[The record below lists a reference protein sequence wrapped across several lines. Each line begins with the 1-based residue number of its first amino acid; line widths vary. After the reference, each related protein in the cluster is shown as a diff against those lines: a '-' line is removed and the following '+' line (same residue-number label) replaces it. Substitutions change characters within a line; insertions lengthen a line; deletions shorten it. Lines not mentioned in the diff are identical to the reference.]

1 MRLDRLD
8 LARYGRFTDT
18 VLDFPAPTPGGADLH
33 VIFGPNEAGKSTI
46 FSAWLDLLFGIPLR
60 SRYDFLHP
68 GPTMR
73 IGATIRTE
81 AGPMALTR
89 IKRSTGSLLDAHGA
103 PLPETVLQAALGGL
117 GREGYGAMF
126 SLDDDTLERGGESIL
141 ASRGDLGEMLFS
153 GSAGLAGLGPELEA
167 MRADLDAFHAPGR
180 RKGAVRDAKARL
192 AELDRARRDLDTS
205 AAAAQ
210 KLAREV
216 AVAEEGWTRAKAAA
230 DAADAALAAIRA
242 ARAARPLRAR
252 LVAAE
257 AELAPLAALP
267 DTDAAL
273 DDQLRALTEARIGID
288 SRLAAAAAQ
297 IRTLEDRLA
306 ALAPDPAVLALAAD
320 LAAAEG
326 LRAAHDTA
334 LADLP
339 HRIDAAQQIEAT
351 LRATQAA
358 LGRAGVPV
366 AGLLLSPARLASL
379 RALLARRSGHET
391 AVAAAR
397 AEAETA
403 QTALAEAEARRTTA
417 GAGSDARALAALL
430 AQIGRDDPAATLAL
444 ARRAEDLARAD
455 LAQAL
460 AALAPWR
467 GDAAAL
473 AALSVPAPW
482 QLDGLKTA
490 AEATRTALA
499 DAQRALTATAHDETD
514 ALEAAADADADAAR
528 SRREALWAAHLAA
541 LTHDSAAAFEAAL
554 RADDRI
560 TAQAA
565 DRLAAARL
573 RAREAAAQDRAA
585 AALSAAQAARAAHLA
600 EVAAVTEALGLSGA
614 GLEALLSW
622 LAARDTALAARARLA
637 AAEAETTRA
646 SAAVDAAAQALAAL
660 LGQPMPAPGGLA
672 ALRAEALARVE
683 AAGRIADLDRAA
695 ETARETATRRAQALE
710 KAEAQLAAWT
720 ADWATQT
727 AGTPLAAE
735 PVEIEG
741 LGRML
746 DLLDRLGQEA
756 ANHAALADRIAKME
770 ANRDRFRAALADL
783 RTRLGLA
790 DDAPW
795 TALTARL
802 RRAEEIERQRE
813 VLGADLAALRATQDA
828 DTAAQLANEAGQAG
842 IAAHLGAPMLRGREL
857 AAHLAACRTA
867 GTLRTEIARLTRDLA
882 AQPEPEAGDD
892 DDAALATR
900 ESALQ
905 SAAATTRAAAE
916 ESFAALREARRRL
929 EAVGGDDAVARIE
942 AERANLLNALAED
955 SRAHLAARFGLIA
968 FETALRRYRDSHRSA
983 MLARASEAFAALS
996 RGAYAGLSAEPDG
1009 AQERLVALPAAGGA
1023 KLASDLSK
1031 GTRFQLYLALRIAGY
1046 AELARSRPTVPF
1058 VADDIMETFDD
1069 GRATAAF
1076 TLLGQMSHHGQV
1088 IYLTHHRHLCE
1099 IARAACPQARVLD
1112 LTAL

>member
-103 PLPETVLQAALGGL
+103 ALPETVLQAALGGL

-153 GSAGLAGLGPELEA
+153 ASAGLAGLGPELEA

-339 HRIDAAQQIEAT
+339 HRIDAAQQIEAS

-358 LGRAGVPV
+358 LGRTGVPV

-397 AEAETA
+397 AEAEAA
-403 QTALAEAEARRTTA
+403 QTALAEAEARRTAA

-499 DAQRALTATAHDETD
+499 DAQRALTATAPGEID
-514 ALEAAADADADAAR
+514 APEATADADAAR
-528 SRREALWAAHLAA
+528 SRREALWAAHLAT

-573 RAREAAAQDRAA
+573 RAREAAARDRAA

-622 LAARDTALAARARLA
+622 LAARETALAARARLA

-695 ETARETATRRAQALE
+695 ETARETATRRAQALD
-710 KAEAQLAAWT
+710 KSEAQLAAWT

-756 ANHAALADRIAKME
+756 ASHAALADRIAKME

-867 GTLRTEIARLTRDLA
+867 GALRTEIARLTRDLA

-892 DDAALATR
+892 DDATLATR

-905 SAAATTRAAAE
+905 SAAAATRAAAE

-1009 AQERLVALPAAGGA
+1009 AQERLVVLPAAGGA
-1023 KLASDLSK
+1023 KLAADLSK

>member
-18 VLDFPAPTPGGADLH
+18 VLDFPAPEPGGPDLH
-33 VIFGPNEAGKSTI
+33 VLFGPNEAGKSTI

-81 AGPMALTR
+81 AGPLALSR
-89 IKRSTGSLLDAHGA
+89 IKRSTASLLDAHGA

-126 SLDDDTLERGGESIL
+126 SLDDDTLERGGDSIL

-153 GSAGLAGLGPELEA
+153 ASAGLAGLGPELET
-167 MRADLDAFHAPGR
+167 MRTELDAFHAPGK
-180 RKGAVRDAKARL
+180 RKGAVREAKARL
-192 AELDRARRDLDTS
+192 GELDRARRDLDTS

-216 AVAEEGWTRAKAAA
+216 AAAEEGWTRTRAAA
-230 DAADAALAAIRA
+230 DAADAALAAARA
-242 ARAARPLRAR
+242 TRAARPLRERLAAAR
-252 LVAAE
+252 

-267 DTDAAL
+267 EADPAL
-273 DDQLRALTEARIGID
+273 DEPLRALTEARIGID

-297 IRTLEDRLA
+297 ARTLEDRRA
-306 ALAPDPAVLALAAD
+306 ALAPDPAVLALTAD

-326 LRAAHDTA
+326 LRAPHDTA
-334 LADLP
+334 LVDLP
-339 HRIDAAQQIEAT
+339 HRIDAAQQIEAS

-358 LGRAGVPV
+358 LGRAGVPL
-366 AGLLLSPARLASL
+366 ADLLLSPARLAAL
-379 RALLARRSGHET
+379 RAALARRSGHE
-391 AVAAAR
+391 AALAAAR
-397 AEAETA
+397 AEAEAA
-403 QTALAEAEARRTTA
+403 QAALAEAEARRTVA
-417 GAGSDARALAALL
+417 GAGSDVRALGALL

-444 ARRAEDLARAD
+444 ARRTEDLARAE
-455 LAQAL
+455 LVQAL
-460 AALAPWR
+460 AALVPWR
-467 GDAAAL
+467 GDAEAL

-482 QLDGLKTA
+482 QLAGWQAA
-490 AEATRTALA
+490 AETTRATLA
-499 DAQRALTATAHDETD
+499 DATRALAATASAPAETD
-514 ALEAAADADADAAR
+514 VPGTEADADAAR
-528 SRREALWAAHLAA
+528 SRREALWAAHLAT
-541 LTHDSAAAFEAAL
+541 LTRESARAFEAAL

-560 TAQAA
+560 TAEAA

-573 RAREAAAQDRAA
+573 QARAAAAQDRAMT
-585 AALSAAQAARAAHLA
+585 ALTTAQATRAAHLA
-600 EVAAVTEALGLSGA
+600 EVAAATEALGLSGA
-614 GLEALLSW
+614 GLDALLSW
-622 LAARDTALAARARLA
+622 LSARETALAARARLA

-646 SAAVDAAAQALAAL
+646 TGAVDAAAQALAAL
-660 LGQPMPAPGGLA
+660 LGQPIPAPGGLA

-683 AAGRIADLDRAA
+683 AAGRIADLERAA

-727 AGTPLAAE
+727 AGTPLAGE

-783 RTRLGLA
+783 RARLGL
-790 DDAPW
+790 DDDTPW
-795 TALTARL
+795 AALTARL
-802 RRAEEIERQRE
+802 RRAEEVERQRE
-813 VLGADLAALRATQDA
+813 VLGADLAALRAAQAA
-828 DTAAQLANEAGQAG
+828 DSAAQQANEAGQAG
-842 IAAHLGAPMLRGREL
+842 IAAHLGAPTLRGRDL
-857 AAHLAACRTA
+857 VTHLAACRTA

-882 AQPEPEAGDD
+882 AQPEPEAGGE
-892 DDAALATR
+892 DDASLAAR
-900 ESALQ
+900 ETALQ
-905 SAAATTRAAAE
+905 GAAETARADAE

-1023 KLASDLSK
+1023 KLAADLSK

-1058 VADDIMETFDD
+1058 IADDIMETFDD

-1076 TLLGQMSHHGQV
+1076 TLLGEMSRHGQV

-1099 IARAACPQARVLD
+1099 IAREACPQARVLD

>member
-103 PLPETVLQAALGGL
+103 ALPETVLQAALGGL

-153 GSAGLAGLGPELEA
+153 ASAGLAGLGPELEA

-192 AELDRARRDLDTS
+192 ADLDRARRDLDTS

-210 KLAREV
+210 KLAREG

-242 ARAARPLRAR
+242 TRAARPLRAR

-267 DTDAAL
+267 EADAAL

-306 ALAPDPAVLALAAD
+306 ALAPDPAVLALAPD

-339 HRIDAAQQIEAT
+339 HRIDAAQQIEAS

-358 LGRAGVPV
+358 LGRTGVPV

-397 AEAETA
+397 AEAEAA

-473 AALSVPAPW
+473 AALAVPAPW
-482 QLDGLKTA
+482 QLEGLKTA
-490 AEATRTALA
+490 AETTRTALA
-499 DAQRALTATAHDETD
+499 DAQRALTATAPGEID
-514 ALEAAADADADAAR
+514 APEATADADAAR
-528 SRREALWAAHLAA
+528 SRREALWAAHLAT
-541 LTHDSAAAFEAAL
+541 LTRNSAAAFEAAL

-600 EVAAVTEALGLSGA
+600 DVAAMTEALGLSGA
-614 GLEALLSW
+614 GFDALLSW
-622 LAARDTALAARARLA
+622 LAARETALAAQARLA

-695 ETARETATRRAQALE
+695 ETARETATRRAQALD

-735 PVEIEG
+735 PVGIEG

-770 ANRDRFRAALADL
+770 ANRDRFRTALADL

-802 RRAEEIERQRE
+802 RRAEEIEGQRE

-867 GTLRTEIARLTRDLA
+867 GALRTEIARLTRDLA

-892 DDAALATR
+892 DDATLATR

-905 SAAATTRAAAE
+905 SAAAATRAAAE

-968 FETALRRYRDSHRSA
+968 FETALRHYRDSHRSA

-1023 KLASDLSK
+1023 KLAADLSK

-1099 IARAACPQARVLD
+1099 IAREACPQARVLD

>member
-18 VLDFPAPTPGGADLH
+18 VLDFPAPEPGGPDLH
-33 VIFGPNEAGKSTI
+33 VLFGPNEAGKSTI

-81 AGPMALTR
+81 AGPLALTR
-89 IKRSTGSLLDAHGA
+89 IKRSTASLLDAHGA

-153 GSAGLAGLGPELEA
+153 ASAGLAGLGPELEA
-167 MRADLDAFHAPGR
+167 MRTELDAFHAPGK

-216 AVAEEGWTRAKAAA
+216 AVAEEGWTRTRATA

-242 ARAARPLRAR
+242 TRAARPLRERLAAAR
-252 LVAAE
+252 

-267 DTDAAL
+267 EADPAL
-273 DDQLRALTEARIGID
+273 DEPLRALTEARIGID

-297 IRTLEDRLA
+297 ARTLEDRRA
-306 ALAPDPAVLALAAD
+306 DLAPDPAVLALTAD

-326 LRAAHDTA
+326 LRAPHDTA

-339 HRIDAAQQIEAT
+339 HRIDAAQQIEAS

-358 LGRAGVPV
+358 LGRAGVPL
-366 AGLLLSPARLASL
+366 ADLLLSPARLAAL
-379 RALLARRSGHET
+379 RAALARRSGHE
-391 AVAAAR
+391 AALAAAR

-403 QTALAEAEARRTTA
+403 QTALAEAEARRTAA
-417 GAGSDARALAALL
+417 GASSDGRALAALL
-430 AQIGRDDPAATLAL
+430 AQIGRDDPAAALAL
-444 ARRAEDLARAD
+444 ARRAEDLAHAD
-455 LAQAL
+455 LVQAL

-467 GDAAAL
+467 GEAEAL

-482 QLDGLKTA
+482 QLEAWKTA
-490 AEATRTALA
+490 AEVTRTALA
-499 DAQRALTATAHDETD
+499 DAQRALTATAPGETD
-514 ALEAAADADADAAR
+514 APEATADADAAR
-528 SRREALWAAHLAA
+528 SRREALWAAHLAT
-541 LTHDSAAAFEAAL
+541 LTRESARAFEAAL

-573 RAREAAAQDRAA
+573 QAREAAARDRAA

-600 EVAAVTEALGLSGA
+600 EVAAVTDALGLSDA
-614 GLEALLSW
+614 GLDALLSW
-622 LAARDTALAARARLA
+622 LGARETALAARARLT
-637 AAEAETTRA
+637 AAEAETARA

-660 LGQPMPAPGGLA
+660 LSQPMPAPGGLA

-695 ETARETATRRAQALE
+695 ETARETALRRAQALE
-710 KAEAQLAAWT
+710 KAAAQLAAWD
-720 ADWATQT
+720 ADWAVLT

-746 DLLDRLGQEA
+746 DMLDRLGQEA

-770 ANRDRFRAALADL
+770 ANRDRFRAALTDL
-783 RTRLGLA
+783 RTRLGMD

-795 TALTARL
+795 AALTARL
-802 RRAEEIERQRE
+802 RRAEEVGRQRE
-813 VLGADLAALRATQDA
+813 VLGADLAALRAAQAA
-828 DTAAQLANEAGQAG
+828 DSAAQLANAAGQAG
-842 IAAHLGAPMLRGREL
+842 IAAHLGAPTLRGREL
-857 AAHLAACRTA
+857 ATHLAACRTA
-867 GTLRTEIARLTRDLA
+867 GTLRAEIARLTRDLA
-882 AQPEPEAGDD
+882 AQPEPEAGGE
-892 DDAALATR
+892 DDASLAAR
-900 ESALQ
+900 ETALQ
-905 SAAATTRAAAE
+905 GAAEAARAAAE

-1023 KLASDLSK
+1023 KLAADLSK

-1058 VADDIMETFDD
+1058 IADDIMETFDD

-1076 TLLGQMSHHGQV
+1076 TLLGEMSHHGQV

-1099 IARAACPQARVLD
+1099 IAREACPQARVLD

>member
-18 VLDFPAPTPGGADLH
+18 VLDFPAPEPGGPDLH
-33 VIFGPNEAGKSTI
+33 VLFGPNEAGKSTI

-81 AGPMALTR
+81 AGPLALTR
-89 IKRSTGSLLDAHGA
+89 IKRSTASLLDAHGA

-153 GSAGLAGLGPELEA
+153 ASAGLAGLGPELEA
-167 MRADLDAFHAPGR
+167 MRTELDAFHAPGK

-216 AVAEEGWTRAKAAA
+216 AVAEEGWTRTRATA

-242 ARAARPLRAR
+242 TRAARPLRERLAAAR
-252 LVAAE
+252 

-267 DTDAAL
+267 EADPAL
-273 DDQLRALTEARIGID
+273 DEPLRALTEARIGID

-297 IRTLEDRLA
+297 ARTLEDRRA
-306 ALAPDPAVLALAAD
+306 DLAPDPAVLALTAD

-326 LRAAHDTA
+326 LRAPHDTA

-339 HRIDAAQQIEAT
+339 HRIDAAQQIEAS

-358 LGRAGVPV
+358 LGRAGVPL
-366 AGLLLSPARLASL
+366 ADLLLSPARLAAL
-379 RALLARRSGHET
+379 RAALARRSGHE
-391 AVAAAR
+391 AALAAAR

-403 QTALAEAEARRTTA
+403 QTALAEAEARRTAA
-417 GAGSDARALAALL
+417 GASSDGRALAALL
-430 AQIGRDDPAATLAL
+430 AQIGRDDPAAALAL
-444 ARRAEDLARAD
+444 ARRAEDLAHAD
-455 LAQAL
+455 LVQAL

-467 GDAAAL
+467 GEAEAL

-482 QLDGLKTA
+482 QLEAWKTA
-490 AEATRTALA
+490 AEVTRTALA
-499 DAQRALTATAHDETD
+499 DAQRALTATAPGETD
-514 ALEAAADADADAAR
+514 APEATADADAAR
-528 SRREALWAAHLAA
+528 SRREALWAAHLAT
-541 LTHDSAAAFEAAL
+541 LTRESARAFEAAL

-573 RAREAAAQDRAA
+573 QAREAAARDRAA

-600 EVAAVTEALGLSGA
+600 EVAAVTDALGLSGA
-614 GLEALLSW
+614 GLDALLSW
-622 LAARDTALAARARLA
+622 LGARETALAARARLT
-637 AAEAETTRA
+637 AAEAETARA

-660 LGQPMPAPGGLA
+660 LSQPMPAPGGLA

-695 ETARETATRRAQALE
+695 ETARETALRRAQALE
-710 KAEAQLAAWT
+710 KAAAQLAAWD
-720 ADWATQT
+720 ADWAVLT

-746 DLLDRLGQEA
+746 DMLDRLGQEA

-770 ANRDRFRAALADL
+770 ANRDRFRAALTDL
-783 RTRLGLA
+783 RTRLGMD

-795 TALTARL
+795 AALTARL
-802 RRAEEIERQRE
+802 RRAEEVGRQRE
-813 VLGADLAALRATQDA
+813 VLGADLAALRAAQAA
-828 DTAAQLANEAGQAG
+828 DSAAQLANAAGQAG
-842 IAAHLGAPMLRGREL
+842 IAAHLGAPTLRGREL
-857 AAHLAACRTA
+857 ATHLAACRTA
-867 GTLRTEIARLTRDLA
+867 GTLRAEIARLTRDLA
-882 AQPEPEAGDD
+882 AQPEPEAGGE
-892 DDAALATR
+892 DDASLAAR
-900 ESALQ
+900 ETALQ
-905 SAAATTRAAAE
+905 GAAEAARAAAE

-1023 KLASDLSK
+1023 KLAADLSK

-1058 VADDIMETFDD
+1058 IADDIMETFDD

-1076 TLLGQMSHHGQV
+1076 TLLGEMSHHGQV

-1099 IARAACPQARVLD
+1099 IAREACPQARVLD

>member
-81 AGPMALTR
+81 AGPLALTR

-103 PLPETVLQAALGGL
+103 ALPETVLQAALGGL

-153 GSAGLAGLGPELEA
+153 ASAGLAGLGPELEA

-230 DAADAALAAIRA
+230 DAADAALAATRA

-306 ALAPDPAVLALAAD
+306 ALAPDPAMLALAAD

-339 HRIDAAQQIEAT
+339 HRIDAAQQIEAS

-397 AEAETA
+397 AEAEAA
-403 QTALAEAEARRTTA
+403 QTALAEAEARRTAA
-417 GAGSDARALAALL
+417 GAGSDARALTALL
-430 AQIGRDDPAATLAL
+430 AQIGRDDPAAALAL

-455 LAQAL
+455 FAQAL

-482 QLDGLKTA
+482 QLEGLKTA

-499 DAQRALTATAHDETD
+499 DAQRALTATAPGETD
-514 ALEAAADADADAAR
+514 APEATADADAAR
-528 SRREALWAAHLAA
+528 SRREALWATHLAA

-573 RAREAAAQDRAA
+573 RAREAAARDRAT
-585 AALSAAQAARAAHLA
+585 AALSAAQAARTAHLA

-614 GLEALLSW
+614 GLDALLSW
-622 LAARDTALAARARLA
+622 LAARETALAAQARLA

-660 LGQPMPAPGGLA
+660 LGQPVPAPGGFA

-695 ETARETATRRAQALE
+695 EAARETALRRAQAL
-710 KAEAQLAAWT
+710 ARAAAQLAAWDTDWAAQT
-720 ADWATQT
+720 AD
-727 AGTPLAAE
+727 TPLAAE
-735 PVEIEG
+735 PIEIEG

-756 ANHAALADRIAKME
+756 ASHAALADRIAKME

-783 RTRLGLA
+783 RARLGMG
-790 DDAPW
+790 DDVPW

-813 VLGADLAALRATQDA
+813 GLGADLAALRKAQDA
-828 DTAAQLANEAGQAG
+828 DSAAQLANEAGQAG
-842 IAAHLGAPMLRGREL
+842 IAAHLGAPALRGREL
-857 AAHLAACRTA
+857 AAHLAACRRA
-867 GTLRTEIARLTRDLA
+867 GALRSEIARLTRELA
-882 AQPEPEAGDD
+882 AQPEPQAGDD
-892 DDAALATR
+892 DDATLAAR

-905 SAAATTRAAAE
+905 GAAEAARATAE

-1023 KLASDLSK
+1023 KLAADLSK

-1099 IARAACPQARVLD
+1099 IAREACPQARVLD

>member
-18 VLDFPAPTPGGADLH
+18 VLDFPAPEPGGPDLH
-33 VIFGPNEAGKSTI
+33 VLFGPNEAGKSTI

-153 GSAGLAGLGPELEA
+153 ASAGLAGLGPELEA
-167 MRADLDAFHAPGR
+167 MRTELDAFHAPGK

-216 AVAEEGWTRAKAAA
+216 AVAEEGWARTRAAA
-230 DAADAALAAIRA
+230 DAADAALAAARA
-242 ARAARPLRAR
+242 TRAARPLRERLAAAR
-252 LVAAE
+252 

-267 DTDAAL
+267 EANPAL
-273 DDQLRALTEARIGID
+273 DEPLRALTEARIGID

-297 IRTLEDRLA
+297 ARTLEDRLA
-306 ALAPDPAVLALAAD
+306 DLAPDPAVLALTAD

-326 LRAAHDTA
+326 LRAPHDTA

-339 HRIDAAQQIEAT
+339 HRIDAAQQIEAS

-358 LGRAGVPV
+358 LGRAGVPL
-366 AGLLLSPARLASL
+366 ADLLLSPARLAAL
-379 RALLARRSGHET
+379 RAALTRRSGHE
-391 AVAAAR
+391 AALAAAR

-403 QTALAEAEARRTTA
+403 QTALAEAEARRTAA
-417 GAGSDARALAALL
+417 GAGSDGRALAALL
-430 AQIGRDDPAATLAL
+430 AQIGRDDPAAALAL

-460 AALAPWR
+460 AALTPWR
-467 GDAAAL
+467 GDAVAL
-473 AALSVPAPW
+473 AALAVPAPW
-482 QLDGLKTA
+482 QLEGLKTA

-499 DAQRALTATAHDETD
+499 DAQRALTATAPGETD
-514 ALEAAADADADAAR
+514 APEAMADADAAR
-528 SRREALWAAHLAA
+528 SRREALWAAHRATLS
-541 LTHDSAAAFEAAL
+541 HDSAAAFEAAL

-560 TAQAA
+560 TAEAA

-573 RAREAAAQDRAA
+573 QARAAAAHDRAA

-600 EVAAVTEALGLSGA
+600 EVAAVTDALGLSDA
-614 GLEALLSW
+614 GLDALLSW
-622 LAARDTALAARARLA
+622 LAARETALAAQARLA

-695 ETARETATRRAQALE
+695 ETARETALRRAQALE
-710 KAEAQLAAWT
+710 KAAAQLAAWD
-720 ADWATQT
+720 ADWAVLT
-727 AGTPLAAE
+727 AGTPLAAD

-746 DLLDRLGQEA
+746 DMLDRLGQEA

-783 RTRLGLA
+783 RTRLGMD

-795 TALTARL
+795 AALTARL
-802 RRAEEIERQRE
+802 RRAEEVGRQRE

-828 DTAAQLANEAGQAG
+828 DTSAQLANEAGQAG

-857 AAHLAACRTA
+857 ATHLAACRTA
-867 GTLRTEIARLTRDLA
+867 GTLRAEIARLTRDLA
-882 AQPEPEAGDD
+882 AQPEPEAGGE
-892 DDAALATR
+892 DDASLAAR
-900 ESALQ
+900 ETALQ
-905 SAAATTRAAAE
+905 GAAEAARAAAE

-1023 KLASDLSK
+1023 KLAADLSK

-1058 VADDIMETFDD
+1058 IADDIMETFDD

-1076 TLLGQMSHHGQV
+1076 TLLGEMSHHGQV

-1099 IARAACPQARVLD
+1099 IAREACPQARVLD

>member
-18 VLDFPAPTPGGADLH
+18 VLDFPAPEPGGPDLH
-33 VIFGPNEAGKSTI
+33 VLFGPNEAGKSTI

-81 AGPMALTR
+81 AGPLALTR
-89 IKRSTGSLLDAHGA
+89 IKRSTASLLDAHGA

-153 GSAGLAGLGPELEA
+153 ASAGLAGLGPELEA
-167 MRADLDAFHAPGR
+167 MRTELDAFHAPGK

-216 AVAEEGWTRAKAAA
+216 AVAEEGWTRTRATA

-242 ARAARPLRAR
+242 TRAARPLRERLAAAR
-252 LVAAE
+252 

-267 DTDAAL
+267 EADPAL
-273 DDQLRALTEARIGID
+273 DEPLRALTEARIGID

-297 IRTLEDRLA
+297 ARTLEDRRA
-306 ALAPDPAVLALAAD
+306 DLAPDPAVLALTAD

-326 LRAAHDTA
+326 LRAPHDTA

-339 HRIDAAQQIEAT
+339 HRIDAAQQIEAS

-358 LGRAGVPV
+358 LGRAGVPL
-366 AGLLLSPARLASL
+366 ADLLLSPARLAAL
-379 RALLARRSGHET
+379 RAALARRSGHE
-391 AVAAAR
+391 AALAAAR

-403 QTALAEAEARRTTA
+403 QTALAEAEARRTAA
-417 GAGSDARALAALL
+417 GASSDGRALAALL
-430 AQIGRDDPAATLAL
+430 AQIGRDDPAAALAL
-444 ARRAEDLARAD
+444 ARRAEDLAHAD
-455 LAQAL
+455 LVQAL

-467 GDAAAL
+467 GEAEAL

-482 QLDGLKTA
+482 QLEAWKTA
-490 AEATRTALA
+490 AEVTRTALA
-499 DAQRALTATAHDETD
+499 DAQRALTATAPGETD
-514 ALEAAADADADAAR
+514 APEATADADAAR
-528 SRREALWAAHLAA
+528 SRREALWAAHLAT
-541 LTHDSAAAFEAAL
+541 LTRESARAFEAAL

-573 RAREAAAQDRAA
+573 QAREAAARDRAA

-600 EVAAVTEALGLSGA
+600 EVAAVTDALGLSGA
-614 GLEALLSW
+614 GLDALLSW
-622 LAARDTALAARARLA
+622 LGARETALAARARLT
-637 AAEAETTRA
+637 AAEAETART

-660 LGQPMPAPGGLA
+660 LSQPMPAPGGFA

-695 ETARETATRRAQALE
+695 ETARETALRRAQALE
-710 KAEAQLAAWT
+710 KAAAQLAAWD
-720 ADWATQT
+720 ADWAVLT

-746 DLLDRLGQEA
+746 DMLDRLGQEA

-802 RRAEEIERQRE
+802 RRAEEVGRQRE
-813 VLGADLAALRATQDA
+813 VLGADLAALRAAQAA
-828 DTAAQLANEAGQAG
+828 DSAAQLANEAGQAG
-842 IAAHLGAPMLRGREL
+842 IAAHLGAPTLRGREL
-857 AAHLAACRTA
+857 ATHLAACRTA
-867 GTLRTEIARLTRDLA
+867 GTLRAEIARLTRDLA
-882 AQPEPEAGDD
+882 AQPEPEAGGE
-892 DDAALATR
+892 DDASLAAR
-900 ESALQ
+900 ETALQ
-905 SAAATTRAAAE
+905 GAAEAARAAAE

-955 SRAHLAARFGLIA
+955 SRAHLAARFGLIT

-1023 KLASDLSK
+1023 KLAADLSK

-1058 VADDIMETFDD
+1058 IADDIMETFDD

-1076 TLLGQMSHHGQV
+1076 SLLGQMSHHGQV

-1099 IARAACPQARVLD
+1099 IARESCPQARVLD

>member
-81 AGPMALTR
+81 AGPLALTR
-89 IKRSTGSLLDAHGA
+89 IKRGTGSLLDAHGA
-103 PLPETVLQAALGGL
+103 ALPETVLQAALGGL

-153 GSAGLAGLGPELEA
+153 ASAGLAGLGPELEA
-167 MRADLDAFHAPGR
+167 MRADLDAFHAPGK
-180 RKGAVRDAKARL
+180 RKGAVREAKARL

-216 AVAEEGWTRAKAAA
+216 VVAEDGWTRAKAAA
-230 DAADAALAAIRA
+230 DAADAALAA
-242 ARAARPLRAR
+242 ARATRTARPLRAR

-267 DTDAAL
+267 EADPAL
-273 DDQLRALTEARIGID
+273 DEQLRALTEARIGID

-297 IRTLEDRLA
+297 GQTLGDRLA
-306 ALAPDPAVLALAAD
+306 ALAPDPAVLALATD

-339 HRIDAAQQIEAT
+339 HRIDAAQEIEAS

-358 LGRAGVPV
+358 LGQAGVPV

-379 RALLARRSGHET
+379 RALLARRSGHEA

-403 QTALAEAEARRTTA
+403 QTALAEAEARRTAA
-417 GAGSDARALAALL
+417 GAGSDARALTALL
-430 AQIGRDDPAATLAL
+430 AQIGRDDPAAALAL

-467 GDAAAL
+467 GDAEAL
-473 AALSVPAPW
+473 AALAVPAPW
-482 QLDGLKTA
+482 QLAAWQAA
-490 AEATRTALA
+490 AETTRATLA
-499 DAQRALTATAHDETD
+499 DATRALAATAPAPDET
-514 ALEAAADADADAAR
+514 AAAPAADADAAR
-528 SRREALWAAHLAA
+528 SRREALWAAHLAT
-541 LTHDSAAAFEAAL
+541 LTHESARAFEAAL

-560 TAQAA
+560 TAEAA

-573 RAREAAAQDRAA
+573 QVRAAAARDRAT
-585 AALSAAQAARAAHLA
+585 AALSAAQAARTAHLA

-614 GLEALLSW
+614 GLDALLSW
-622 LAARDTALAARARLA
+622 LSARETALAAQAKFA

-660 LGQPMPAPGGLA
+660 LGQPVPAPGGFA

-695 ETARETATRRAQALE
+695 EAARETALRRAQAL
-710 KAEAQLAAWT
+710 AQAAAQLAAWDTDWAAQT
-720 ADWATQT
+720 AD
-727 AGTPLAAE
+727 TPLAAE
-735 PVEIEG
+735 PIEIEG

-746 DLLDRLGQEA
+746 DLLERLGQEA
-756 ANHAALADRIAKME
+756 ASHAALADRIAKME

-783 RTRLGLA
+783 RTRLGMG

-795 TALTARL
+795 TALTGRL

-813 VLGADLAALRATQDA
+813 GLGADLAALRKAQDA
-828 DTAAQLANEAGQAG
+828 DSAAQLANEAGQAG

-857 AAHLAACRTA
+857 AAHLAACRRA
-867 GTLRTEIARLTRDLA
+867 SALRSEIARLTRDLA

-892 DDAALATR
+892 DDATLAAR

-905 SAAATTRAAAE
+905 GAAATTRAVAE

-1023 KLASDLSK
+1023 KLAADLSK

-1099 IARAACPQARVLD
+1099 IAREACPQARVLD

>member
-81 AGPMALTR
+81 AGPLALTR
-89 IKRSTGSLLDAHGA
+89 IKRGTGSLLDAHGA

-153 GSAGLAGLGPELEA
+153 ASAGLAGLGPELEA

-180 RKGAVRDAKARL
+180 RKGAARDAKARL

-216 AVAEEGWTRAKAAA
+216 AVAEEGWIRAKAAA
-230 DAADAALAAIRA
+230 DAADAALAATRA

-267 DTDAAL
+267 EADAAL

-297 IRTLEDRLA
+297 AQTLEDRLA

-326 LRAAHDTA
+326 LSAAHDTA

-339 HRIDAAQQIEAT
+339 HRIDAAQQIEAS

-358 LGRAGVPV
+358 LGRTGVPV

-403 QTALAEAEARRTTA
+403 QTALAEAEARRTAA
-417 GAGSDARALAALL
+417 GAGSDARALTALL

-473 AALSVPAPW
+473 AALAVPAPW
-482 QLDGLKTA
+482 QLEGLKTA

-499 DAQRALTATAHDETD
+499 DAQRALTATAPGETD
-514 ALEAAADADADAAR
+514 APEATADADAAR
-528 SRREALWAAHLAA
+528 SRREALWATHLAA

-573 RAREAAAQDRAA
+573 RAREAAARDRAT
-585 AALSAAQAARAAHLA
+585 AALSAAQAARTAHLA

-614 GLEALLSW
+614 GLDALLSW
-622 LAARDTALAARARLA
+622 LAARETALAAQARLA

-695 ETARETATRRAQALE
+695 ETARETATRRAQVLK
-710 KAEAQLAAWT
+710 KAKAQLAAWDT
-720 ADWATQT
+720 DWAAQT
-727 AGTPLAAE
+727 AGTTLAAE

-783 RTRLGLA
+783 RTRLGMG

-813 VLGADLAALRATQDA
+813 VLGADLATLRKARDA

-842 IAAHLGAPMLRGREL
+842 IAAHLGAPALRGREL

-867 GTLRTEIARLTRDLA
+867 GTLRSEIARLTRDLA
-882 AQPEPEAGDD
+882 AQPEPETGDD
-892 DDAALATR
+892 DDATLAAR

-905 SAAATTRAAAE
+905 GAAATTRATAE

-1023 KLASDLSK
+1023 KLAADLSK

-1099 IARAACPQARVLD
+1099 IAREACPQARVLD

>member
-18 VLDFPAPTPGGADLH
+18 VLDFPAPEPGGPDLH
-33 VIFGPNEAGKSTI
+33 VLFGPNEAGKSTI

-81 AGPMALTR
+81 AGPLALTR
-89 IKRSTGSLLDAHGA
+89 IKRSTASLLDAHGA
-103 PLPETVLQAALGGL
+103 PLPETALQAALGGL

-126 SLDDDTLERGGESIL
+126 SLDDETLERGGESIL

-153 GSAGLAGLGPELEA
+153 ASAGLAGLGPELEA
-167 MRADLDAFHAPGR
+167 MRTELDAFHAPGK

-216 AVAEEGWTRAKAAA
+216 AVAEEGWTRTRATA

-242 ARAARPLRAR
+242 TRAARPLRERLAAAR
-252 LVAAE
+252 

-267 DTDAAL
+267 EADPAL
-273 DDQLRALTEARIGID
+273 DEPLRALTEARIGID

-297 IRTLEDRLA
+297 ARTLEDRRA
-306 ALAPDPAVLALAAD
+306 DLAPDPAVLALTAD

-326 LRAAHDTA
+326 LRAPHDTA

-339 HRIDAAQQIEAT
+339 HRIDAAQQIEAS

-358 LGRAGVPV
+358 LGRAGVPL
-366 AGLLLSPARLASL
+366 ADLLLSPARLAAL
-379 RALLARRSGHET
+379 RAALARRSGHE
-391 AVAAAR
+391 AALAAAR

-403 QTALAEAEARRTTA
+403 QTALAEAEARRTAA
-417 GAGSDARALAALL
+417 GASSDGRALAALL
-430 AQIGRDDPAATLAL
+430 AQIGRDDPAAALAL
-444 ARRAEDLARAD
+444 ARRAEDLAHAD
-455 LAQAL
+455 LVQAL

-467 GDAAAL
+467 GEAEAL

-482 QLDGLKTA
+482 QLEAWKTA
-490 AEATRTALA
+490 AEVTRTALA
-499 DAQRALTATAHDETD
+499 DAQRALTATAPGETD
-514 ALEAAADADADAAR
+514 APEATADADAAR
-528 SRREALWAAHLAA
+528 SRREALWAAHLAT
-541 LTHDSAAAFEAAL
+541 LTRESARAFEAAL

-573 RAREAAAQDRAA
+573 QAREAAARDRAA

-600 EVAAVTEALGLSGA
+600 EVAAVTDALGLSDA
-614 GLEALLSW
+614 GLDALLSW
-622 LAARDTALAARARLA
+622 LGARETALAARARLT
-637 AAEAETTRA
+637 AAEAETARA

-660 LGQPMPAPGGLA
+660 LSQPMPAPGGLA

-695 ETARETATRRAQALE
+695 ETARETALRRAQALE
-710 KAEAQLAAWT
+710 KAAAQLAAWD
-720 ADWATQT
+720 ADWAVLT

-746 DLLDRLGQEA
+746 DMLDRLGQEA

-770 ANRDRFRAALADL
+770 ANRDRFRAALTDL
-783 RTRLGLA
+783 RTRLGMD

-795 TALTARL
+795 AALTARL
-802 RRAEEIERQRE
+802 RRAEEVGRQRE
-813 VLGADLAALRATQDA
+813 VLGADLAALRAAQAA
-828 DTAAQLANEAGQAG
+828 DSAAQLANAAGQAG
-842 IAAHLGAPMLRGREL
+842 IAAHLGAPTLRGREL
-857 AAHLAACRTA
+857 ATHLAACRTA
-867 GTLRTEIARLTRDLA
+867 GTLRAEIARLTRDLA
-882 AQPEPEAGDD
+882 AQPEPEAGGE
-892 DDAALATR
+892 DDASLAAR
-900 ESALQ
+900 ETALQ
-905 SAAATTRAAAE
+905 GAAEAARAAAE

-1023 KLASDLSK
+1023 KLAADLSK

-1058 VADDIMETFDD
+1058 IADDIMETFDD

-1076 TLLGQMSHHGQV
+1076 TLLGEMSHHGQV

-1099 IARAACPQARVLD
+1099 IAREACPQARVLD

>member
-103 PLPETVLQAALGGL
+103 ALPETVLQAALGGL

-153 GSAGLAGLGPELEA
+153 ASAGLAGLGPELEA

-192 AELDRARRDLDTS
+192 ADLDRARRDLDTS

-210 KLAREV
+210 KLAREG

-339 HRIDAAQQIEAT
+339 HRIDAAQQIEAS

-358 LGRAGVPV
+358 LGRTGAPV
-366 AGLLLSPARLASL
+366 AGLLLSTARLASL

-397 AEAETA
+397 AEAESA
-403 QTALAEAEARRTTA
+403 QTALAEAEARRTAA

-467 GDAAAL
+467 GDAVAL
-473 AALSVPAPW
+473 AALAVPAPW
-482 QLDGLKTA
+482 QIEGLKTA
-490 AEATRTALA
+490 AETTRTALA
-499 DAQRALTATAHDETD
+499 DAERARAAPAPDETAAPD
-514 ALEAAADADADAAR
+514 ATADADAAR
-528 SRREALWAAHLAA
+528 SRREALWAAHLAT
-541 LTHDSAAAFEAAL
+541 LTRNSAAAFEAAL

-600 EVAAVTEALGLSGA
+600 DVAAMTEALGLSGA

-622 LAARDTALAARARLA
+622 LAARETALAAQARLA

-720 ADWATQT
+720 VDWATQT

-756 ANHAALADRIAKME
+756 ASHAALADRIAKME

-867 GTLRTEIARLTRDLA
+867 GALRTEIARLTRDLA

-892 DDAALATR
+892 DDATLATR

-905 SAAATTRAAAE
+905 SAAAATRAAAE

-1023 KLASDLSK
+1023 KLAADLSK

-1099 IARAACPQARVLD
+1099 IAREACPQARVLD

>member
-18 VLDFPAPTPGGADLH
+18 VLDFPAPEPGGPDLH
-33 VIFGPNEAGKSTI
+33 VLFGPNEAGKSTI

-81 AGPMALTR
+81 AGPLALTR

-153 GSAGLAGLGPELEA
+153 ASAGLAGLGPELEA
-167 MRADLDAFHAPGR
+167 MRTELDAFHAPGK

-230 DAADAALAAIRA
+230 DAADAALAAARA
-242 ARAARPLRAR
+242 TRAARPLRERLAAAR
-252 LVAAE
+252 

-267 DTDAAL
+267 EADPAL
-273 DDQLRALTEARIGID
+273 DEPLRALTEARIGID

-297 IRTLEDRLA
+297 ARTLEDRLA
-306 ALAPDPAVLALAAD
+306 DLAPDPAVLALTAD

-326 LRAAHDTA
+326 LRAPHDTA

-339 HRIDAAQQIEAT
+339 HRIDAAQQIEAS
-351 LRATQAA
+351 LRTTQAA
-358 LGRAGVPV
+358 LGRAGVPL
-366 AGLLLSPARLASL
+366 ADLLLSPALLAAL
-379 RALLARRSGHET
+379 RAALARRSGHE
-391 AVAAAR
+391 AALAAAR

-403 QTALAEAEARRTTA
+403 QTALAEAEARRTAA
-417 GAGSDARALAALL
+417 GASSDARALAALL
-430 AQIGRDDPAATLAL
+430 AQIGRDDPAAALAL
-444 ARRAEDLARAD
+444 ARRTEDLARQD

-460 AALAPWR
+460 AALTPWR
-467 GDAAAL
+467 GDAVAL
-473 AALSVPAPW
+473 AALAVPAPW
-482 QLDGLKTA
+482 QLEGLKTA

-499 DAQRALTATAHDETD
+499 DAQRALTATAPGETD
-514 ALEAAADADADAAR
+514 APEATADADAAR
-528 SRREALWAAHLAA
+528 SRREALWAAHLAT
-541 LTHDSAAAFEAAL
+541 LTRESARAFEAAL

-573 RAREAAAQDRAA
+573 QAREAAAHDRAA

-600 EVAAVTEALGLSGA
+600 EVAAVTDAIGLSGA
-614 GLEALLSW
+614 GLDALLSW
-622 LAARDTALAARARLA
+622 LGARETALAARARLT

-695 ETARETATRRAQALE
+695 ETARETALRRAQALE
-710 KAEAQLAAWT
+710 KAAAQLAAWD
-720 ADWATQT
+720 ADWAVLT

-746 DLLDRLGQEA
+746 DMLDRLGQEA

-770 ANRDRFRAALADL
+770 ANRDRFRAALSDL
-783 RTRLGLA
+783 RTRLGMD

-795 TALTARL
+795 AALTARL
-802 RRAEEIERQRE
+802 RRAEEVGRQRE
-813 VLGADLAALRATQDA
+813 VLGADLAALRAAQAA
-828 DTAAQLANEAGQAG
+828 DSAAQLANEAGQAG
-842 IAAHLGAPMLRGREL
+842 IAAHLGAPTLRGREL
-857 AAHLAACRTA
+857 ATHLAACRTA
-867 GTLRTEIARLTRDLA
+867 GTLRAEIARLTRDLA
-882 AQPEPEAGDD
+882 AQPEPEAGGE
-892 DDAALATR
+892 DDASLAAR
-900 ESALQ
+900 ETALQ
-905 SAAATTRAAAE
+905 GAAEAARAAAE

-1023 KLASDLSK
+1023 KLAADLSK

-1058 VADDIMETFDD
+1058 IADDIMETFDD

-1076 TLLGQMSHHGQV
+1076 TLLGQMSNHGQV

-1099 IARAACPQARVLD
+1099 IAREACPQARVLD